1 MLRVLSGIQ
10 PSGKLHIGNYFGAM
24 RQHLQLQAE
33 NEGFYFIA
41 DYHALTT
48 NPEPRQFAEHTLD
61 VAKDYL
67 ALGLDP
73 EKTVFWR
80 QSDVPEVTEL
90 AWILSCVTPMGLL
103 QRCTSFKDKVE
114 QGLSPVHGLF
124 AYPVLQAADILIFNS
139 NLVPVGQDQKQH
151 IEVTRDIAAK
161 FNNIYGETFVL
172 PEEHILKSVAV
183 VPGIDG
189 RKMSKSYDNTIEIFE
204 PENKVKKKV
213 MRIVT
218 DSTPVEDPKD
228 TETCNAF
235 ALLKLVAD
243 ETELAEW
250 EQKYRAG
257 GTGYGTVK
265 KRVVEL
271 LHEYFRPFRQ
281 KRQELDDNAEYVEQV
296 LCSGAQRAR
305 ETASKTM
312 ERVRDAIGLGAIR
325 NA

>member
-1 MLRVLSGIQ
+1 MRVLSGIQ
-10 PSGKLHIGNYFGAM
+10 PTGKLHIGNYFGAM

-33 NEGFYFIA
+33 NDGFYFIA

-48 NPEPRQFAEHTLD
+48 NPEPQQYKEHTLD

-103 QRCTSFKDKVE
+103 QRCTSYKDKVE

-124 AYPVLQAADILIFNS
+124 AYPVLQAADILMFDS
-139 NLVPVGQDQKQH
+139 HLVPVGADQKQH
-151 IEVTRDIAAK
+151 IEVTRDIAIK
-161 FNNIYGETFVL
+161 FNNIYGEIFVI
-172 PEEHILKSVAV
+172 PEEHILKSVAI
-183 VPGIDG
+183 VPGLDG

-228 TETCNAF
+228 PETCNAF
-235 ALLKLVAD
+235 AFLKLVAD
-243 ETELAEW
+243 ENELAEW
-250 EQKYRAG
+250 EQKYRHG

-281 KRQELDDNAEYVEQV
+281 KRQELDDNADYVEEV
-296 LCSGAQRAR
+296 LCKGAQRAR
-305 ETASKTM
+305 AVAS
-312 ERVRDAIGLGAIR
+312 
-325 NA
+325 

>member
-1 MLRVLSGIQ
+1 MRVLSGIQ

-24 RQHLQLQAE
+24 RQHLQLQAD
-33 NEGFYFIA
+33 NDGFYFIA

-48 NPEPRQFAEHTLD
+48 NPEPKQFAEHTLD

-73 EKTVFWR
+73 DKTVFWR

-103 QRCTSFKDKVE
+103 QRCTSFKDKIE

-124 AYPVLQAADILIFNS
+124 AYPVLQAADILMFDS

-151 IEVTRDIAAK
+151 IEVTRDIAMK
-161 FNNIYGETFVL
+161 FNNLYGETFVL

-183 VPGIDG
+183 VPGVDG

-213 MRIVT
+213 MRVVT
-218 DSTPVEDPKD
+218 DSTPVEDPKNPD
-228 TETCNAF
+228 TCNAF
-235 ALLKLVAD
+235 ALLKLVVDGA
-243 ETELAEW
+243 ELAEW
-250 EQKYRAG
+250 EQKYRQG

-281 KRQELDDNAEYVEQV
+281 KREELENNRDYVKQV
-296 LCSGAQRAR
+296 LAQGAHKARAVAS
-305 ETASKTM
+305 ETMK
-312 ERVRDAIGLGAIR
+312 RVRGAVGLGAIR
-325 NA
+325 T